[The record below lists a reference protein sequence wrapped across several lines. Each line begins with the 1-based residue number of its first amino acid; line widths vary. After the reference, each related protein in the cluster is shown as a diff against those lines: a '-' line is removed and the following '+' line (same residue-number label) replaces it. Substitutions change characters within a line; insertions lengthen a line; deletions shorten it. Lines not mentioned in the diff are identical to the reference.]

1 MAAGKNQ
8 SLAKMSPRQKMI
20 NLMYIVLTAMLA
32 LNVSNDVLNGFSQV
46 EAGLTRSNNTI
57 TSRNMLMMNKLQDF
71 YNSDPEHG
79 EQLLNNGNEIRNA
92 ADELYFYIDSL
103 KLLIVKEADGPE
115 GNLSNIE
122 NRENVDA
129 PNTVML
135 SHDTHRGT
143 DLRLRITSF
152 KDFLLRYIDDPDKRK
167 NIEASLSTEPYKLKD
182 DIDGNKTWENSLFES
197 MPTIAAITL
206 LTKLQ
211 NDIRYAEGEAL
222 RHLLTLTNISPEE
235 LEELETADVSKIK
248 VNWINAFVI
257 PQSRVVMRGSRYKA
271 QIVLAAIDSTQRPAV
286 YVNGARLSSRD
297 GTYEVGTSQS
307 GVVNYSGY
315 IEVVGRDGQVIKR
328 DFKSSYTVID
338 PVATVSATM
347 MNVFYTGIDNPVAIS
362 VPGIGDGT
370 ISASMTNGTLT
381 RNGENWIARPAQVG
395 VDCVITVSV
404 EIDGVRT
411 NVGSSTFKARKLPDP
426 TPYINLGQDNR
437 YKGGKPIAKSTLMGI
452 NTLHAAIDDGLLDI
466 EFQVLSLE
474 TIKTGS
480 MGMGEA
486 LTEISAGNNF
496 SERQKASFK
505 RMRRGERFF
514 IARIKAKGPDGVTR
528 DISPMEVIV
537 N

>member
-46 EAGLTRSNNTI
+46 EDGLKRSNRNI
-57 TSRNMLMMNKLQDF
+57 TTRNELMMSKLQEF
-71 YNSDPEHG
+71 YNEHPEDG
-79 EQLLNNGNEIRNA
+79 DSLLNAGNDVRNA
-92 ADELYFYIDSL
+92 ADELYFFIDSL
-103 KLLIVKEADGPE
+103 KIMIVKEADGE
-115 GNLSNIE
+115 KGDIE
-122 NRENVDA
+122 NIQNRDNLDA

-135 SHDTHRGT
+135 SPETRRGK

-167 NIEASLSTEPYKLKD
+167 NIEASLLTEPYRAKD
-182 DIDGNKTWENSLFES
+182 DANTNKTWEESLFES

-211 NDIRYAEGEAL
+211 NDVRYAEGEAL
-222 RHLLTLTNISPEE
+222 RHLLTMTNISKDE
-235 LEELETADVSKIK
+235 LEAIETTDMSAIK

-257 PQSRVVMRGSRYKA
+257 PQSRVVMRGSKYKA

-286 YVNGARLSSRD
+286 YVNGSRLSSRD
-297 GTYEVGTSQS
+297 GTYEVGTSHS
-307 GVVNYSGY
+307 GTFDYSGY
-315 IEVVGRDGQVIKR
+315 IEVVGRDGQVYKR
-328 DFKSSYTVID
+328 NFKSSYTVID
-338 PVATVSATM
+338 PIATVSATM
-347 MNVFYTGIDNPVAIS
+347 MNVFYTGIDNPVSIS

-370 ISASMTNGTLT
+370 VSATMTNGTLT
-381 RNGENWIARPAQVG
+381 KNGDHWVARPAQVG
-395 VDCVITVSV
+395 AECVISVSV

-437 YKGGKPIAKSTLMGI
+437 YKGGKPIAKTTLMGI

-466 EFQVLSLE
+466 EFQVLSFE
-474 TIKTGS
+474 TIKMGT

-514 IARIKAKGPDGVTR
+514 ISRIKAKGPDGVTR

>member
-1 MAAGKNQ
+1 MAAGRNQ

-46 EAGLTRSNNTI
+46 EEGLTRSNRTI
-57 TSRNMLMMNKLQDF
+57 TSRNMLMMSKLQDF
-71 YNSDPEHG
+71 YNENPEKG
-79 EQLLNNGNEIRNA
+79 EEILNSGNDVRNA
-92 ADELYFYIDSL
+92 ADELYYYIDSL
-103 KLLIVKEADGPE
+103 KLMIVHEADGPQ
-115 GNLSNIE
+115 GRLDKIQ
-122 NRENVDA
+122 NRDNVDA

-135 SHDTHRGT
+135 SPETRRGKE
-143 DLRLRITSF
+143 LRLRITSY
-152 KDFLLRYIDDPDKRK
+152 KDFLLRYINDADKRQ
-167 NIEASLSTEPYKLKD
+167 NIEASLSTEPFTAKSEDLKS
-182 DIDGNKTWENSLFES
+182 NATWEESIFES

-211 NDIRYAEGEAL
+211 NDVRYAEGEAL
-222 RHLLTLTNISPEE
+222 RHLLTLTNISPDE
-235 LEELETADVSKIK
+235 LEDLETADASQIK

-271 QIVLAAIDSTQRPAV
+271 QIVLAAIDSTQRPTV
-286 YVNGARLSSRD
+286 YVNGARLNSRD

-307 GVVNYSGY
+307 GVVNYSGH
-315 IEVVGRDGQVIKR
+315 IEVVGRDGQVFKR

-347 MNVFYTGIDNPVAIS
+347 MNVFYAGIDNPVSIS

-370 ISASMTNGTLT
+370 VSASMTNGTLT
-381 RNGENWIARPAQVG
+381 KSGDHWVARPAQVG
-395 VDCVITVSV
+395 ADCVVTVSV

-426 TPYINLGQDNR
+426 TPYIPLGQDIR
-437 YKGGKPIAKSTLMGI
+437 YKGGKPLAKSTLMNVGA
-452 NTLHAAIDDGLLDI
+452 LHAAIDDGLLDI
-466 EFQVLSLE
+466 EFQVISFE
-474 TIKTGS
+474 TISLGS
-480 MGMGEA
+480 MGEA
-486 LTEISAGNNF
+486 IPEISNGSAF
-496 SERQKASFK
+496 SERQKNSFK
-505 RMRRGERFF
+505 RMQRGKRFF
-514 IARIKAKGPDGVTR
+514 ISRVKAKGPDGVVR